1 MEERMTDK
9 KVTMKI
15 DEIQALMERLSMM
28 GYHSVFSLIGDGFR
42 TKNIVIGNA
51 EKVMTCV
58 CSLVTSI
65 YENCESL
72 STHVDPKEYANM
84 IRNYTLISIKKRG
97 GEANE
102 TN

>member
-1 MEERMTDK
+1 MTDK

-28 GYHSVFSLIGDGFR
+28 GYHSVFSLIDDGFR
-42 TKNIVIGNA
+42 TKNIVLGSA

-58 CSLVTSI
+58 CSLGAGI
-65 YENCESL
+65 YERCESL
-72 STHVDPKEYANM
+72 SIHVDPKEYANM
-84 IRNYTLISIKKRG
+84 IRNYTLINIKKRG